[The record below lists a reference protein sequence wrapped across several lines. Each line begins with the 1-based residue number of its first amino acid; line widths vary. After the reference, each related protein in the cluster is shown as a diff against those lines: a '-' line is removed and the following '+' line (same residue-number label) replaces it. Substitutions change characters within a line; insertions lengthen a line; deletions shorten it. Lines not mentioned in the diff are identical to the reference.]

1 MMKEIQLAPVEEQF
15 VKLVW
20 ENEPVSSTRLVA
32 LAAEHLEWKKST
44 TYTVIKRL
52 CERGVLESENATV
65 RARIT
70 KREYLA
76 VQSNRFVAEHFAG
89 SIPMFLVSFQEGACL
104 SEEDW
109 ATLRRMIAKHEEE
122 K

>member
-1 MMKEIQLAPVEEQF
+1 MLSWFGRTSPCPLRGWSPWRQSIWNGK
-15 VKLVW
+15 
-20 ENEPVSSTRLVA
+20 N
-32 LAAEHLEWKKST
+32 
-44 TYTVIKRL
+44 TVIKRL

-65 RARIT
+65 RACIT

-76 VQSNRFVAEHFAG
+76 AQSNRFVAEHFAG

-109 ATLRRMIAKHEEE
+109 DILRRMIAKHEEE